1 MLSFLAVSLGKSL
14 RFLLR
19 LLRRGGG
26 SALPGLIASFLSPNL
41 LRNAL
46 ARLPEGVVLVSGS
59 AGKSST
65 TNTLVKLLE
74 AHGLRVFTNPSTA
87 NIKQGLFSAVLKE
100 GDLLGRID
108 YDIAVLE
115 VDEGHGSALL
125 KDLSPRLVVLT
136 NVLSDQ
142 LDRFVDPDFVIEKL
156 GKLAQAAKES
166 IINAHDPNL
175 RSLKLENIAGAVCL
189 ANELE
194 QSSDAPSYALRF
206 DSPEQIDK
214 CSMISGTSPMVVD
227 VFGSAIELR
236 DPNLPH
242 ALNTSLA
249 LVAAYQL
256 VKFDPEI
263 AQAVVDAQPAVFARN
278 ELAEIEGKRV
288 NLRLVQNPTSFQ
300 LNVDEL
306 TQANSPLMLMAGSD
320 IHDPSWLWTVD
331 FTSLGRVDIVSGSNA
346 YDLALRLSYAG
357 VEIGAVLTDLP
368 EAKNSFLSL
377 EGELP
382 TILFSADSM
391 RRLRRLT
398 GLAK

>member
-46 ARLPEGVVLVSGS
+46 ARLPEGAVLVSGS

-100 GDLLGRID
+100 GDLLGRIH

-249 LVAAYQL
+249 LVATYQL

-357 VEIGAVLTDLP
+357 VEIGAVLTDLH
-368 EAKNSFLSL
+368 EAKSSFLSV

>member
-1 MLSFLAVSLGKSL
+1 MLSFLAASLGKSL

-19 LLRRGGG
+19 LVRRGGG
-26 SALPGLIASFLSPNL
+26 SALPGLIASFLAPNL
-41 LRNAL
+41 LRDAL
-46 ARLPEGVVLVSGS
+46 GRLPEGVVLVSGS

-87 NIKQGLFSAVLKE
+87 NIKQGLFSAVLQE
-100 GDLLGRID
+100 GDLRGRVD

-125 KDLSPRLVVLT
+125 GDLSPRLVVLT

-156 GKLAQAAKES
+156 GAMARGAKKS

-175 RSLKLENIAGAVCL
+175 RALQLHNIAGAVCL
-189 ANELE
+189 AEELE
-194 QSSDAPSYALRF
+194 NSADAPTYALRF
-206 DSPEQIDK
+206 DNPDPVQDSAK
-214 CSMISGTSPMVVD
+214 ISGDNPMVLD
-227 VFGSAIELR
+227 VLGSAIQLR
-236 DPNLPH
+236 DSNLPH
-242 ALNTSLA
+242 AINTSLA
-249 LVAAYQL
+249 LLACKHL
-256 VKFDPEI
+256 VNFDAEL
-263 AQAVVDAQPAVFARN
+263 AQRVVNAQPSVFARN
-278 ELAEIEGKRV
+278 ELTEIQGKRV

-300 LNVDEL
+300 LNVNEL
-306 TQANSPLMLMAGSD
+306 TKKNSPLMLMAGSD

-331 FTSLGRVDIVSGSNA
+331 FTSLEKVEIVSGSNA
-346 YDLALRLSYAG
+346 HDLALRLSYAG
-357 VEIGAVLTDLP
+357 VEVGSVFTDLS
-368 EAKNSFLSL
+368 EAKKAFLGL
-377 EGELP
+377 KGELP

>member
-19 LLRRGGG
+19 LVRRGGG

-41 LRNAL
+41 LRDAL

-74 AHGLRVFTNPSTA
+74 AHGLRIFTNPSTA
-87 NIKQGLFSAVLKE
+87 NIKQGLFSAVLKQ

-249 LVAAYQL
+249 LVATYQL

>member
-19 LLRRGGG
+19 LVRRGGG
-26 SALPGLIASFLSPNL
+26 SALPGLVVSFIAPNL

-46 ARLPEGVVLVSGS
+46 RSMPEGVVLVSGS

-65 TNTLVKLLE
+65 TNILVKLLE
-74 AHGLRVFTNPSTA
+74 QHGLRVFTNPSTA

-100 GDLLGRID
+100 GDHRGRVD

-156 GKLAQAAKES
+156 GVMAREANMS

-175 RSLKLENIAGAVCL
+175 RALELDNIAGAVCL
-189 ANELE
+189 AEELE
-194 QSSDAPSYALRF
+194 QSADAPTYALRF
-206 DSPEQIDK
+206 DDPDQVQD
-214 CSMISGTSPMVVD
+214 CSVIAGVNPMVLD

-242 ALNTSLA
+242 ALNTALA
-249 LVAAYQL
+249 LLACKHL
-256 VKFDPEI
+256 VGFDAEL
-263 AQAVVDAQPAVFARN
+263 AQAVVNAQPSVFARN
-278 ELAEIEGKRV
+278 ELTEIEGRRV

-306 TQANSPLMLMAGSD
+306 TKENSPLMLMAGSD

-357 VEIGAVLTDLP
+357 VEIGAVLTDLS
-368 EAKNSFLSL
+368 EAKSSFLSL

>member
-19 LLRRGGG
+19 LVRRGGG

-87 NIKQGLFSAVLKE
+87 NIKQGLFSAVLKQ

-214 CSMISGTSPMVVD
+214 CSMISGTSPMAVD

-249 LVAAYQL
+249 LVATYQL

-368 EAKNSFLSL
+368 EAKSSFLSL

>member
-19 LLRRGGG
+19 LVRRGGG
-26 SALPGLIASFLSPNL
+26 SALPGLVVSFIAPNL

-46 ARLPEGVVLVSGS
+46 RSMPEGVVLVSGS

-65 TNTLVKLLE
+65 TNILVKLLE
-74 AHGLRVFTNPSTA
+74 QHGLRVFTNPSTA

-100 GDLLGRID
+100 GDHRGRVD

-156 GKLAQAAKES
+156 GAMARGANMS

-175 RSLKLENIAGAVCL
+175 RALELDNIAGAVCL
-189 ANELE
+189 AEELE
-194 QSSDAPSYALRF
+194 QSADAPTYALRF
-206 DSPEQIDK
+206 DDPDQVQD
-214 CSMISGTSPMVVD
+214 CSVIAGVSPMVLD

-236 DPNLPH
+236 DSNLPH
-242 ALNTSLA
+242 AINTSLA
-249 LVAAYQL
+249 LLACKHL
-256 VKFDPEI
+256 VNFDSEL
-263 AQAVVDAQPAVFARN
+263 AQRVVNAQPSVFARN
-278 ELAEIEGKRV
+278 ELTEIEGKRV

-306 TQANSPLMLMAGSD
+306 TKKNSPLMLMAGSD

-331 FTSLGRVDIVSGSNA
+331 FTSLEKVDIVSGSNA

-357 VEIGAVLTDLP
+357 VEVGSVVTDLS
-368 EAKNSFLSL
+368 EAKKAFLGL
-377 EGELP
+377 KGELP

>member
-19 LLRRGGG
+19 LVRRGGG
-26 SALPGLIASFLSPNL
+26 SALPGLVASWLDPNL
-41 LRNAL
+41 LRKAL
-46 ARLPEGVVLVSGS
+46 SGLPEGVVLVSGS

-74 AHGLRVFTNPSTA
+74 GHGLRVFTNPSTA

-100 GDLLGRID
+100 GNLLGQVE

-115 VDEGHGSALL
+115 VDEGHGSSLL
-125 KDLSPRLVVLT
+125 EDLSPRLVVLT

-142 LDRFVDPDFVIEKL
+142 LDRFIDPEFVVEKL
-156 GKLAQAAKES
+156 GAIAKAADTS
-166 IINAHDPNL
+166 VINADDPNL
-175 RSLKLENIAGAVCL
+175 LSLKLGNITDAVTL
-189 ANELE
+189 STELRE
-194 QSSDAPSYALRF
+194 SSEAPRYAIRF
-206 DSPEQIDK
+206 DDPEPHK
-214 CSMISGTSPMVVD
+214 GSETISGSDP
-227 VFGSAIELR
+227 FALSLGKSSIELK
-236 DPNLPH
+236 DKNIPH
-242 ALNTSLA
+242 ALNTALA
-249 LVAAYQL
+249 LLAARNLVHFDLGVAQTVL
-256 VKFDPEI
+256 NE
-263 AQAVVDAQPAVFARN
+263 QPGVFARN
-278 ELAEIEGKRV
+278 ELTEIDGRRV

-306 TQANSPLMLMAGSD
+306 SAANSPLMLMAGSD

-331 FTSLGRVDIVSGSNA
+331 FGALKRVDIVSGSNA
-346 YDLALRLSYAG
+346 YDLALRLDYAG
-357 VEIGAVLTDLP
+357 VEIGEVMP
-368 EAKNSFLSL
+368 EISEAKDSFLKL

>member
-19 LLRRGGG
+19 LVRRGGG
-26 SALPGLIASFLSPNL
+26 SALPGLVVSYLAPNL

-46 ARLPEGVVLVSGS
+46 SGLPEGVVLVSGS

-74 AHGLRVFTNPSTA
+74 AHGLQVFTNPSTA

-125 KDLSPRLVVLT
+125 EDLAPRLVVLT

-156 GKLAQAAKES
+156 ERLAQAAKES

-175 RSLKLENIAGAVCL
+175 RALKLDNIAGSVCL
-189 ANELE
+189 AKELE
-194 QSSDAPSYALRF
+194 ESSDAPTYALRF
-206 DSPEQIDK
+206 DSPERLQN
-214 CSMISGTSPMVVD
+214 CGVISGTSPRVLD
-227 VFGSAIELR
+227 VFGSSIELR
-236 DPNLPH
+236 DANLPH
-242 ALNTSLA
+242 AINTSLA
-249 LVAAYQL
+249 LLATNHL
-256 VKFDPEI
+256 VKFDAEL
-263 AQAVVDAQPAVFARN
+263 AQSVVNAQPAVFARN
-278 ELAEIEGKRV
+278 ELIEIDGRQV

-306 TQANSPLMLMAGSD
+306 TKANSPLMLMAGSD

-331 FTSLGRVDIVSGSNA
+331 FTALKKVDIVSGSNA

-357 VEIGAVLTDLP
+357 VDVGSVVTDLS
-368 EAKNSFLSL
+368 EAKNTFLNL
-377 EGELP
+377 EGQLP
-382 TILFSADSM
+382 MILFSADSM

>member
-1 MLSFLAVSLGKSL
+1 MLSFLAISLGKSL

-19 LLRRGGG
+19 LVRRGGG
-26 SALPGLIASFLSPNL
+26 SALPGLVVSYLAPNL

-46 ARLPEGVVLVSGS
+46 SGLPEGVVLISGS

-74 AHGLRVFTNPSTA
+74 AYGLRVFTNPSTA

-125 KDLSPRLVVLT
+125 EDLAPRLVVLT

-156 GKLAQAAKES
+156 ERLAQAAKES

-175 RSLKLENIAGAVCL
+175 RALKLDNIAGSVCL
-189 ANELE
+189 AKELE
-194 QSSDAPSYALRF
+194 QSSDAPRYALRF
-206 DSPEQIDK
+206 DSPERLQN
-214 CSMISGTSPMVVD
+214 CGVISGTSPRVLD
-227 VFGSAIELR
+227 VFGSSIELR
-236 DPNLPH
+236 DGNLPH
-242 ALNTSLA
+242 AINTSLSLLA
-249 LVAAYQL
+249 TNQL
-256 VKFDPEI
+256 VKFDAEL
-263 AQAVVDAQPAVFARN
+263 AQSVVNAQPAVFARN
-278 ELAEIEGKRV
+278 ELTEIDGRQV

-306 TQANSPLMLMAGSD
+306 TKANTPLMLMAGSD

-331 FTSLGRVDIVSGSNA
+331 FTALEKVDIVSGSNA
-346 YDLALRLSYAG
+346 FDLALRLSYAG
-357 VEIGAVLTDLP
+357 VDVGSVVTDLS
-368 EAKNSFLSL
+368 EAKNTFLNL
-377 EGELP
+377 EGQLP

>member
-125 KDLSPRLVVLT
+125 RDLSPRLVVLT

-156 GKLAQAAKES
+156 GTLAQAAKKS

-189 ANELE
+189 AKELE

-206 DSPEQIDK
+206 DNPEQIDK

-236 DPNLPH
+236 DP
-242 ALNTSLA
+242 
-249 LVAAYQL
+249 
-256 VKFDPEI
+256 KR
-263 AQAVVDAQPAVFARN
+263 ARRN
-278 ELAEIEGKRV
+278 RGK
-288 NLRLVQNPTSFQ
+288 
-300 LNVDEL
+300 
-306 TQANSPLMLMAGSD
+306 AG
-320 IHDPSWLWTVD
+320 
-331 FTSLGRVDIVSGSNA
+331 
-346 YDLALRLSYAG
+346 
-357 VEIGAVLTDLP
+357 
-368 EAKNSFLSL
+368 
-377 EGELP
+377 
-382 TILFSADSM
+382 
-391 RRLRRLT
+391 
-398 GLAK
+398 

>member
-19 LLRRGGG
+19 LVRRGGG
-26 SALPGLIASFLSPNL
+26 SALPGLIASFLAPNL
-41 LRNAL
+41 LRDAL
-46 ARLPEGVVLVSGS
+46 GRLPEGVVLISGS

-125 KDLSPRLVVLT
+125 SDLSPRLVVLT

-142 LDRFVDPDFVIEKL
+142 LDRFVDPDFVVEKL
-156 GKLAQAAKES
+156 GKLASAAQKS

-175 RSLKLENIAGAVCL
+175 RALKLDNVASAVCL
-189 ANELE
+189 ADELE
-194 QSSDAPSYALRF
+194 QSADAPRYALRF
-206 DSPEQIDK
+206 DNPDQLQK
-214 CSMISGTSPMVVD
+214 CAEISGDNPRVLDLS
-227 VFGSAIELR
+227 GSAIELR

-242 ALNTSLA
+242 AINTSLA
-249 LVAAYQL
+249 ILASYQL
-256 VKFDPEI
+256 VKFDVELS
-263 AQAVVDAQPAVFARN
+263 QAVINAQPSVFARN
-278 ELAEIEGKRV
+278 ELTEIQGKRV

-306 TQANSPLMLMAGSD
+306 TKVNSPLMLMAGSD

-331 FTSLGRVDIVSGSNA
+331 FTSLEKVDIVSGSNA

-357 VEIGAVLTDLP
+357 VEVGSVVTDLS
-368 EAKNSFLSL
+368 EAKSSFLSL
-377 EGELP
+377 EGQLP

>member
-19 LLRRGGG
+19 LVRRGGG
-26 SALPGLIASFLSPNL
+26 SALPGLIASFLAPSL
-41 LRNAL
+41 LRDAL

-156 GKLAQAAKES
+156 GKLAQAAKAS

-189 ANELE
+189 AKQLE

-242 ALNTSLA
+242 ALNTSLSLLA
-249 LVAAYQL
+249 NYQL

-278 ELAEIEGKRV
+278 ELTEIEGKRV

-331 FTSLGRVDIVSGSNA
+331 FTSLRRVDIVSGSNA

-357 VEIGAVLTDLP
+357 VEIGAVLTDLS
-368 EAKNSFLSL
+368 EAKSSFLSL

>member
-19 LLRRGGG
+19 LVRRGGG
-26 SALPGLIASFLSPNL
+26 SALPGLIASFLAPNL
-41 LRNAL
+41 LSNAL

-125 KDLSPRLVVLT
+125 RDLSPRLVVLT

-142 LDRFVDPDFVIEKL
+142 LDRFVDPDFVNEKL
-156 GKLAQAAKES
+156 GTMAQAAKKS

-189 ANELE
+189 AKELE

-206 DSPEQIDK
+206 DSQQIEK
-214 CSMISGTSPMVVD
+214 CSIISGTSPMVVD
-227 VFGSAIELR
+227 VFGTAIELR

-249 LVAAYQL
+249 LLATYQL
-256 VKFDPEI
+256 VKFDPQI
-263 AQAVVDAQPAVFARN
+263 AQGVVDAQPAVFARN
-278 ELAEIEGKRV
+278 ELTEIEGKRV

-306 TQANSPLMLMAGSD
+306 TQANTPLMLMAGSD

-357 VEIGAVLTDLP
+357 VEVGAVLTDLP
-368 EAKNSFLSL
+368 EAKSSFLGL

>member
-19 LLRRGGG
+19 LVRRGGG

-142 LDRFVDPDFVIEKL
+142 LDRFVDPDFVIGKL

-194 QSSDAPSYALRF
+194 QYSDAPSYALRF
-206 DSPEQIDK
+206 DLPEQLDK
-214 CSMISGTSPMVVD
+214 CSAISGTRPMVVD

-249 LVAAYQL
+249 LVATYQL
-256 VKFDPEI
+256 VKFDPVT

-278 ELAEIEGKRV
+278 ELTEIEGKRV

-300 LNVDEL
+300 LNVDDL

-357 VEIGAVLTDLP
+357 VEIGAVLTDLS
-368 EAKNSFLSL
+368 EAKSSFLSL

>member
-19 LLRRGGG
+19 LVRRGGG
-26 SALPGLIASFLSPNL
+26 SALPGLIASFLAPNL
-41 LRNAL
+41 LSNAL

-125 KDLSPRLVVLT
+125 RDLSPRLVVLT

-156 GKLAQAAKES
+156 GKLANAAKYS

-189 ANELE
+189 AKELE

-227 VFGSAIELR
+227 VFGTAIELR

-249 LVAAYQL
+249 LLATYQL

-263 AQAVVDAQPAVFARN
+263 AQGVVDAQPAVFARN
-278 ELAEIEGKRV
+278 ELTEIEGKRV

-357 VEIGAVLTDLP
+357 VEIGDVLTDLS
-368 EAKNSFLSL
+368 EAKNAFLSL

>member
-19 LLRRGGG
+19 LVRRGGG

-74 AHGLRVFTNPSTA
+74 AHGLQVFNNPSTA

-142 LDRFVDPDFVIEKL
+142 LDRFVDPDFVIGKL

-189 ANELE
+189 AKQLE
-194 QSSDAPSYALRF
+194 QSLEAPSYALRF

-214 CSMISGTSPMVVD
+214 CSVISGTSPMVVD

-249 LVAAYQL
+249 LVATYQL

-278 ELAEIEGKRV
+278 ELTEIEGKRV

-331 FTSLGRVDIVSGSNA
+331 FTSLRRVDIVSGSNA

-357 VEIGAVLTDLP
+357 VEIGAVLTDLS
-368 EAKNSFLSL
+368 EAKNAFLSL

>member
-19 LLRRGGG
+19 LVRRGGG

-125 KDLSPRLVVLT
+125 KDLSPRLAVLT

-156 GKLAQAAKES
+156 GNLAQAAKES

-189 ANELE
+189 AKELE

-214 CSMISGTSPMVVD
+214 CSMISGSSPMVVD

-249 LVAAYQL
+249 LLATYQL

-278 ELAEIEGKRV
+278 ELTEIEGKRV

-306 TQANSPLMLMAGSD
+306 AQANSPLMLMAGSD

-357 VEIGAVLTDLP
+357 VEVGAVLTDLS
-368 EAKNSFLSL
+368 EAKSSFLSL